1 MEWSKKLGKRL
12 GLKYCYGFQYKKG
25 AADGVPKILEC
36 NPRVQGGMAVVA
48 LAGANI
54 IMGAV
59 LVALGQDCDF
69 GWHVKDGTV
78 MQRYW
83 GMIGVNRNGVGLG
96 GTNQ

>member
-1 MEWSKKLGKRL
+1 MSVDPDNVL
-12 GLKYCYGFQYKKG
+12 
-25 AADGVPKILEC
+25 
-36 NPRVQGGMAVVA
+36 AVTMPQVNVNDEEVT
-48 LAGANI
+48 LI
-54 IMGAV
+54 
-59 LVALGQDCDF
+59 